1 MAGSMET
8 LLKNV
13 LLARVYDVAVHTPLD
28 PARRLSAALDNT
40 VLLKREDLQPCFS
53 FKVRGAYNRMVHL
66 SPEEQRRGV
75 ICASAGNH
83 AQGVALAAQKLDI
96 PATVVMPRTTPAI
109 KVAAVRAL
117 GAQVELVGDSYS
129 EAAEHAQRLVAET
142 GLTFVHPFDDPLVIA
157 GQGTIGMEILEQC
170 PDVDAVFVPV
180 GGGGLIAGIGAYL
193 KALRPDVRVIGVEPE
208 DANAMQRSLEAGE
221 RVVLDEV
228 GLFADGVAVKQV
240 GRHTFALAQRVID
253 AVVTVGTDEICSAI
267 KAIYEDTRSIV
278 EPAGA
283 LAVAGLRRYL
293 ETHPQSG
300 RRLVAVNSGANMN
313 FDRLQFV
320 AERSLTGEH
329 REALIAV
336 TIPEKPGALRFF
348 CEHLVGER
356 NITEFNYRLSSRNE
370 AHIFVGVAMSHD
382 AERLA
387 FRKRLEEAGFASID
401 LTDNE
406 LAKTHIRHMVG
417 GRSPETHSEVLYRFH
432 FPERP
437 GALINF
443 LNAMSPAW
451 NISLFHYRMHGGD
464 FGRVLVG
471 FEIPEGDAAA
481 LQQFLHNLRYGY
493 EEETGNPAYR
503 LFL

>member
-1 MAGSMET
+1 MAGGMET

-13 LLARVYDVAVHTPLD
+13 LMARVYDVAAHTPLD
-28 PARRLSAALDNT
+28 AAQRLSAALGNT

-53 FKVRGAYNRMVHL
+53 FKVRGAYNRMAHL
-66 SPEEQRRGV
+66 TDEERTRGV

-83 AQGVALAAQKLDI
+83 AQGVALSAQKLGI
-96 PATVVMPRTTPAI
+96 PATVVMPRTTPTI

-117 GAQVELVGDSYS
+117 GARVELAGDSYS
-129 EAAEHAQRLVAET
+129 DAAQHAQRMVAET

-180 GGGGLIAGIGAYL
+180 GGGGLICGVGGYL
-193 KALRPDVRVIGVEPE
+193 KALRPEVRIIGVEPE
-208 DANAMQRSLEAGE
+208 DSNAMQRSLEAGR
-221 RVVLDEV
+221 RVLLDEV

-240 GRHTFALAQRVID
+240 GEHTFALAQRVVD
-253 AVVTVGTDEICSAI
+253 AVVTVTTDEICSAI
-267 KAIYEDTRSIV
+267 KAIYEDTRTIV

-283 LAVAGLRRYL
+283 LAVAGMRRYL
-293 ETHPQSG
+293 EAHPAHGQ
-300 RRLVAVNSGANMN
+300 RLVAVNSGANMN

-320 AERSLTGEH
+320 AERSLTGDH

-336 TIPEKPGALRFF
+336 TIPERAGALRYF

-356 NITEFNYRLSSRNE
+356 NVTEFNYRLSSRDE
-370 AHIFVGVAMSHD
+370 AHIFVGIAMTAD
-382 AERLA
+382 GERAA

-417 GRSPETHSEVLYRFH
+417 GRSQAIRSEVLYRFH

-437 GALINF
+437 GALIDF
-443 LNAMSPAW
+443 LNAMNPAW

-471 FEIPEGDAAA
+471 FEIPEGDAEAF
-481 LQQFLHNLRYGY
+481 QRFLTNLRYAC

>member
-1 MAGSMET
+1 MAGVMER
-8 LLKNV
+8 LLKNI
-13 LLARVYDVAVHTPLD
+13 LMARVYDVALHTPLER
-28 PARRLSAALDNT
+28 AERLSAALGQR

-53 FKVRGAYNRMVHL
+53 FKVRGAYNRMFHL
-66 SPEEQRRGV
+66 SADEKRRGV

-83 AQGVALAAQKLDI
+83 GQGVALSAQRLGI
-96 PATVVMPRTTPAI
+96 SATVVMPRTTPAI

-117 GAQVELVGDSYS
+117 GGQVVLEGDSYS
-129 EAAEHAQRLVAET
+129 DAARHAQQLVAET

-170 PDVDAVFVPV
+170 PDVDCVFVPV
-180 GGGGLIAGIGAYL
+180 GGGGLIAGIGGYF
-193 KALRPDVRVIGVEPE
+193 KTLRPEVRVIGVQPE
-208 DANAMQRSLEAGE
+208 DSSAMQRSLAGGE
-221 RVVLDEV
+221 RVTLDEV

-240 GRHTFALAQRVID
+240 GRLTFALARACVD
-253 AVVTVGTDEICSAI
+253 EVVLVSTDEICSAI

-283 LAVAGLRRYL
+283 LGVAGIRRWVAD
-293 ETHPQSG
+293 HPG
-300 RRLVAVNSGANMN
+300 EERTLVAVNSGANMN

-336 TIPEKPGALRFF
+336 TIPERPGALRYF
-348 CEHLVGER
+348 CEKLVGER
-356 NITEFNYRLSSRNE
+356 NITEFNYRLSGRDE
-370 AHIFVGVAMSHD
+370 AHIFVGVAMAGD
-382 AERLA
+382 AERTA
-387 FRKRLEEAGFASID
+387 FRKRLEADGFACMD

-406 LAKTHIRHMVG
+406 LAKSHIRHMVG
-417 GRSPETHSEVLYRFH
+417 GRSQVTDHEVLYRFQ

-443 LNAMSPAW
+443 LNSMNSAW

-481 LQQFLHNLRYGY
+481 FGQFLHRLHYAY
-493 EEETGNPAYR
+493 VEETQNPAYR